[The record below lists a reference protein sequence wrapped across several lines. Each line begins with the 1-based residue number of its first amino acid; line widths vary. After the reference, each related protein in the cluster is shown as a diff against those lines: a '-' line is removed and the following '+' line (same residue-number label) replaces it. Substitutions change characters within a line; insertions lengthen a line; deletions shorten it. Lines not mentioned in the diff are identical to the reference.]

1 MKGTSKPSRPSL
13 TPLFDAAAL
22 SGTGAGLVLSR
33 PPDLILAAVLM
44 LAACALVWQV
54 IEGYVW
60 PLLPPAGRW
69 RRRGVRRFLSF
80 AGFLLLAYGLGLLA
94 PLLPPLSLFI
104 LSGLLAVSALMLRL
118 RRLPVA

>member
-1 MKGTSKPSRPSL
+1 MKGTSKPSRPPL

-60 PLLPPAGRW
+60 PLLPP
-69 RRRGVRRFLSF
+69 
-80 AGFLLLAYGLGLLA
+80 
-94 PLLPPLSLFI
+94 LSLFI

-118 RRLPVA
+118 RRLPVAEEVQDISHVRGGQDRSGM